1 MAIKGDWNSWF
12 LLPIFVVWTGFNGYH
27 ILSEKY
33 GGKESDAQYVNGVRQ
48 TRFTSDDKL
57 ARAQAAAAAREGS
70 STATAES
77 APSSTGSAA
86 AVRS

>member
-57 ARAQAAAAAREGS
+57 ARAQAAAAREGS
-70 STATAES
+70 SGDTSAS
-77 APSSTGSAA
+77 APSAAGSAG